1 MLVKVL
7 PNQVCDHWDV
17 VSYGIQQSLPPI
29 TIESPRRMNNILE
42 SLLLGRMVLWI
53 GVEDNKVQGLLVTA
67 FSYDKNSDVQD
78 LLIYSIY
85 GFEDLSTKL
94 VVDGMDTLKKFAVSN
109 GCKRITAYSKIKAV
123 IDMMKRF
130 GSEEYSYLSIPAN
143 GEIK

>member
-1 MLVKVL
+1 MLVRVL

-42 SLLLGRMVLWI
+42 SLLLGRMDLWI
-53 GVEDNKVQGLLVTA
+53 GLEDDKVRGLVVTA

-85 GFEDLSTKL
+85 GFEDLSTEIIME
-94 VVDGMDTLKKFAVSN
+94 GMETLKKFAVSN
-109 GCKRITAYSKIKAV
+109 GCKRVTAYSKVEAV
-123 IDMMKRF
+123 INMMKRF
-130 GSEEYSYLSIPAN
+130 GSEEYSYLSISAN
-143 GEIK
+143 GEMK

>member
-1 MLVKVL
+1 MLVRVL

-42 SLLLGRMVLWI
+42 SLLLGRMDLWI
-53 GVEDNKVQGLLVTA
+53 GLEEDKVRGLVVTA

-85 GFEDLSTKL
+85 GFEDLSTEL
-94 VVDGMDTLKKFAVSN
+94 IMEGMETLKKFAVSN
-109 GCKRITAYSKIKAV
+109 GCKRVTAYSKVEAV
-123 IDMMKRF
+123 INMMKRF
-130 GSEEYSYLSIPAN
+130 GSEEYSYLSISAN
-143 GEIK
+143 GEMK